1 MSEAKERA
9 WLAVARL
16 GLTVESVFVPWSK
29 SRNKGDKLPSL
40 NWVVS
45 LKRNGRLVWAGDYSA
60 GCGHCP
66 SKEEPARRWECE
78 NGRQAKFVCDPF
90 VYRGTGPELKPDAI
104 DVIYSLVMDADA
116 LDAGG
121 FEEWAGALG
130 YDVDSRKAEKVY
142 NACIDIG
149 LKLRRHLGEG
159 GIAKL
164 REAFQDY

>member
-9 WLAVARL
+9 QAVVAEL
-16 GLTVESVFVPWSK
+16 GLTVESVFVPWSE
-29 SRNKGDKLPSL
+29 SRNKGEKLPSL

-45 LKRNGRLVWAGDYSA
+45 LKRNGALVWAGAYSA

-78 NGRQAKFVCDPF
+78 NGRKASAVRG
-90 VYRGTGPELKPDAI
+90 RGTGPELKPDAI
-104 DVIYSLVMDADA
+104 DVLYSLVMDADA

-121 FEEWAGALG
+121 FEEWAGDLG
-130 YDVDSRKAEKVY
+130 YDVDSRKAEKTY
-142 NACIDIG
+142 NACIGIG

-159 GIAKL
+159 GIVKL

>member
-9 WLAVARL
+9 QAAVTEL
-16 GLTVESVFVPWSK
+16 GLTVESIFVPWPR
-29 SRNKGDKLPSL
+29 SRNKDEKQPSL

-45 LKRNGRLVWAGDYSA
+45 LKRNGALVWAGDYST

-66 SKEEPARRWECE
+66 SKDIKQREWECVH
-78 NGRQAKFVCDPF
+78 GRDASRMYELSV
-90 VYRGTGPELKPDAI
+90 GPELKPDAL
-104 DVIYSLVMDADA
+104 DVVHSLLGDADA

-121 FEEWAGALG
+121 FEEWAGDLG
-130 YDVDSRKAEKVY
+130 YDVASQKAEKIY
-142 NACIDIG
+142 NACVSIG